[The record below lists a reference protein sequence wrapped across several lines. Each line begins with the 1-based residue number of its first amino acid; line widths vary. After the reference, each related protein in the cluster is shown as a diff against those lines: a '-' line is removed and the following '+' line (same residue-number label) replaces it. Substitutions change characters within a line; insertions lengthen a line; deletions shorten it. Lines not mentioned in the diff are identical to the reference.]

1 MAAAPQTHAYYTN
14 NKYCTDGVY
23 PNNCRKLA
31 EDVVD
36 AINGVVDFSQYD
48 NDHNGAMEPIMIV
61 HAGSG
66 TEYTGSTADIWSHSW
81 YLYNYRSY
89 DGVTI
94 NRYVI
99 MPEYWGTTPTANM
112 TIGVFA
118 HEMGH
123 GFWNLPDLYDRD
135 SSSNGIGNWSLMAG
149 GSWNGTSGSSPA
161 WPDAWSR
168 LKMGYSAATTVAADS
183 PGQSIPQVNTGSS
196 GTIFKLANGVLAAQ
210 EYFLVE
216 NRQKTAGTYD
226 EYLPGAGLAIWHV
239 DEAKAGNQND
249 QECRLEPN
257 SACGATHY
265 EVALE
270 QADGLLGLENRVN
283 RGDNG
288 DIFPGST
295 AKRTWNNTSDPES
308 GSWYSSTPTNIGV
321 VNISDAAATMTADLL
336 ISNGPPPPAISISD
350 ASVTEGNSGTA
361 PATFNISL
369 SAPASGSVSVNW
381 MTANGTATAPADYA
395 AGSGSVSFAAG
406 ENVKT
411 VTVLVNGDSADEPS
425 ETFYVNL
432 TSPLGGTLADSQG
445 VGTIQNDDPPAAP
458 TNLILTAVSS
468 TQINLAWTDNANNES
483 GYYVERSVSGG
494 GWTRIATLPA
504 NAISYASTGLTQ
516 GTTYGYRVQ
525 AYNDRG
531 ASAYSN
537 EPTATTPAQPKI
549 HIGDL
554 DGTRSVSKKNW
565 SASVTVVVHDA
576 SEKLM
581 SGAVVTG
588 GWSVGGTSSCTT
600 SRSGL
605 CTISK
610 RGISLGTTNVTFT
623 ISGVTLAGYAYDSGA
638 NHDVDG
644 GTNGTRITIIK

>member
-1 MAAAPQTHAYYTN
+1 MSNMTRRILSIVLLAAVLLSLSVVPTTQSAPLAAEAMPPHPHLDELIQSGALQVPLMMDQIDEGALRMEATAAAPAALTGQIRALAVLVDFSDKVHTVQANYFGSLIFAAPVAGRGSVRDYYNEVTYGQVDIVTLNMPAEQPNAAAGELGWQRAPQTYAYYTN
-14 NKYCTDGVY
+14 NKYCTDGPY

-36 AINGVVDFSQYD
+36 AVNSVVDFSQYD
-48 NDHNGAMEPIMIV
+48 NNHDGTMEPIMII

-66 TEYTGSTADIWSHSW
+66 AEYTGSTADIWSHSW
-81 YLYNYRSY
+81 YLYNYRNY

-94 NRYVI
+94 SRYVI
-99 MPEYWGTTPTANM
+99 MPEYWGTTPTTNM

-135 SSSNGIGNWSLMAG
+135 SSSEGIGNWSLMAG
-149 GSWNGTSGSSPA
+149 GSWNGTNGSSPA

-168 LKMGYSAATTVAADS
+168 LNMGYTAATTVAADS
-183 PGQSIPQVNTGSS
+183 PGQNIPQVNTGSS

-249 QECRLEPN
+249 QECRSEPN
-257 SACGATHY
+257 SACGSTHY

-270 QADGLLGLENRVN
+270 QADGLLGLENHVN

-336 ISNGPPPPAISISD
+336 ISSGPPLPTISISD
-350 ASVTEGNSGTA
+350 VSVTEGNSGTA

-369 SAPASGSVSVNW
+369 SAAASGSVSVNW

-395 AGSGSVSFAAG
+395 AGSGTVSFAAG
-406 ENVKT
+406 ESVKT
-411 VTVLVNGDSADEPS
+411 VTVLVNGDTADEPN

-432 TSPLGGTLADSQG
+432 TSPSGGTLADSQG
-445 VGTIQNDDPPAAP
+445 VGTIRTTIRRLRPP
-458 TNLILTAVSS
+458 T
-468 TQINLAWTDNANNES
+468 
-483 GYYVERSVSGG
+483 
-494 GWTRIATLPA
+494 
-504 NAISYASTGLTQ
+504 
-516 GTTYGYRVQ
+516 
-525 AYNDRG
+525 
-531 ASAYSN
+531 
-537 EPTATTPAQPKI
+537 
-549 HIGDL
+549 
-554 DGTRSVSKKNW
+554 
-565 SASVTVVVHDA
+565 
-576 SEKLM
+576 
-581 SGAVVTG
+581 
-588 GWSVGGTSSCTT
+588 
-600 SRSGL
+600 
-605 CTISK
+605 
-610 RGISLGTTNVTFT
+610 
-623 ISGVTLAGYAYDSGA
+623 
-638 NHDVDG
+638 
-644 GTNGTRITIIK
+644 

>member
-1 MAAAPQTHAYYTN
+1 M
-14 NKYCTDGVY
+14 
-23 PNNCRKLA
+23 A

-66 TEYTGSTADIWSHSW
+66 AEYTGSTADIWSHSW

-94 NRYVI
+94 SRYVI
-99 MPEYWGTTPTANM
+99 MPEYWATAPTANM

-135 SSSNGIGNWSLMAG
+135 SSSEGIGNWSLMAG
-149 GSWNGTSGSSPA
+149 GSWNGTYGSSPA

-270 QADGLLGLENRVN
+270 QADGLLDLENNRY

-295 AKRTWNNTSDPES
+295 TNRAWNNTSDPES
-308 GSWYSSTPTNIGV
+308 GSWYSSAPTNIGV

-336 ISNGPPPPAISISD
+336 ISSGPPLPTISISD
-350 ASVTEGNSGTA
+350 VSVTEGNSGTA
-361 PATFNISL
+361 PATPATFNINL

-395 AGSGSVSFAAG
+395 AGSGSVSSAAG
-406 ENVKT
+406 ESVKT
-411 VTVLVNGDSADEPS
+411 VTVLVNGDSADEPN

-432 TSPLGGTLADSQG
+432 TSPSGGTLADSQG

-458 TNLILTAVSS
+458 TNLTLTAVSS
-468 TQINLAWTDNANNES
+468 TQINLSWTDNANSES

-494 GWTRIATLPA
+494 GWTRIATLAA
-504 NAISYASTGLTQ
+504 NAISYANTGLTQ

-537 EPTATTPAQPKI
+537 EPTATTSAQPKI

-610 RGISLGTTNVTFT
+610 SGISLGTTSVTFT
-623 ISGVTLAGYAYDSGA
+623 VSGITLTGYGYASVA

-644 GTNGTRITIIK
+644 GSNGTTITIAK

>member
-1 MAAAPQTHAYYTN
+1 M
-14 NKYCTDGVY
+14 
-23 PNNCRKLA
+23 A

-66 TEYTGSTADIWSHSW
+66 AEYTGSTADIWSHSW

-94 NRYVI
+94 SRYVI
-99 MPEYWGTTPTANM
+99 MPEYWGTAPTANM

-135 SSSNGIGNWSLMAG
+135 SSSEGIGNWSLMAG

-249 QECRLEPN
+249 QECRSEPN

-270 QADGLLGLENRVN
+270 QADGLLDLENNRY

-295 AKRTWNNTSDPES
+295 TNRAWNNTSDPES

-321 VNISDAAATMTADLL
+321 VNISDAAATMTADL
-336 ISNGPPPPAISISD
+336 
-350 ASVTEGNSGTA
+350 
-361 PATFNISL
+361 
-369 SAPASGSVSVNW
+369 
-381 MTANGTATAPADYA
+381 
-395 AGSGSVSFAAG
+395 
-406 ENVKT
+406 
-411 VTVLVNGDSADEPS
+411 
-425 ETFYVNL
+425 
-432 TSPLGGTLADSQG
+432 
-445 VGTIQNDDPPAAP
+445 
-458 TNLILTAVSS
+458 
-468 TQINLAWTDNANNES
+468 
-483 GYYVERSVSGG
+483 
-494 GWTRIATLPA
+494 
-504 NAISYASTGLTQ
+504 
-516 GTTYGYRVQ
+516 
-525 AYNDRG
+525 
-531 ASAYSN
+531 
-537 EPTATTPAQPKI
+537 
-549 HIGDL
+549 
-554 DGTRSVSKKNW
+554 
-565 SASVTVVVHDA
+565 
-576 SEKLM
+576 
-581 SGAVVTG
+581 
-588 GWSVGGTSSCTT
+588 
-600 SRSGL
+600 
-605 CTISK
+605 
-610 RGISLGTTNVTFT
+610 
-623 ISGVTLAGYAYDSGA
+623 
-638 NHDVDG
+638 
-644 GTNGTRITIIK
+644 